1 MSAPDAW
8 KDARLNVARA
18 YDALAQRGRDDPDG
32 LGPVGTF
39 RVVPLPDGFECR
51 VTIARAP
58 VGGEIRTT

>member
-1 MSAPDAW
+1 M
-8 KDARLNVARA
+8 ART
-18 YDALAQRGRDDPDG
+18 YDALVQVGRENPAG

-39 RVVPLPDGFECR
+39 RVVPLPDGLECR

>member
-1 MSAPDAW
+1 MTATDAW
-8 KDARLNVARA
+8 RDARLNVARA
-18 YDALAQRGRDDPDG
+18 YDALVERGREDPVQ

-58 VGGEIRTT
+58 VAGEIRTT

>member
-1 MSAPDAW
+1 MGAANAWDDA
-8 KDARLNVARA
+8 KLQVARA
-18 YDALAQRGRDDPDG
+18 YNALVAVGREDPAQ

-39 RVVPLPDGFECR
+39 RVVPLPDGLECR